1 MRGPLAGLR
10 LRPEDAVLRLLPL
23 LARRAKPAPGR
34 RSRQGV
40 LSRPLGDRIRVCA
53 VVPVMHVQFIAA
65 SGLRRIAGA
74 DLARLMEDDD
84 WPGARPPFLIQV
96 VCCETRESRP
106 MPKPAPRWQAH
117 IASGHDGA
125 MTERCGQL
133 LAETVADPGRRQAI
147 LADPRDL
154 HRQLFASFTPT
165 AHPEYAGTYRG
176 TPDTPL
182 ADRRMSA
189 ESQIDPGMEYEF
201 CPPGEVPSRMTEL
214 RVNTVSLL
222 NEPNPDDYDKLI
234 ALTYTFCRFGKI
246 HPFLDGNGHVQ
257 RAVFAVM
264 ATEFGF
270 PLWPRFAIHP
280 RPFDRL
286 LVIALETF
294 TRAPADEEQEELG
307 LVAEYLA
314 FFLEGPF
321 NAPRKHVGIASP
333 YTS

>member
-1 MRGPLAGLR
+1 
-10 LRPEDAVLRLLPL
+10 
-23 LARRAKPAPGR
+23 
-34 RSRQGV
+34 
-40 LSRPLGDRIRVCA
+40 
-53 VVPVMHVQFIAA
+53 
-65 SGLRRIAGA
+65 
-74 DLARLMEDDD
+74 
-84 WPGARPPFLIQV
+84 
-96 VCCETRESRP
+96 
-106 MPKPAPRWQAH
+106 MPKPAPGWQAH
-117 IASGHDGA
+117 TASGYDGA
-125 MTERCGQL
+125 MTARCDRL
-133 LAETVADPGRRQAI
+133 LAEIVADPGRRQAI

-201 CPPGEVPSRMTEL
+201 CPPGEVPWLMTEL
-214 RVNTVSLL
+214 RVNTRSLL

-264 ATEFGF
+264 AMEFGF
-270 PLWPRFAIHP
+270 PLSPRFAIHP

-286 LVIALETF
+286 LASALETF
-294 TRAPADEEQEELG
+294 TRLPADMEQEELG
-307 LVAEYLA
+307 RVAEYLA
-314 FFLEGPF
+314 FFLDGPF

-333 YTS
+333 YMS